1 MIRLASIVAF
11 QASCLDPL
19 ASDVVQPASQ
29 ILPAGT
35 SVPSLDESTI
45 AELDGVD
52 GLVLLESAFAEGTP
66 VRVWDFGP
74 APSFA
79 APLFA
84 LVRRDAEGVLR
95 RIDHNTIV
103 AVIPGDPGYSPFWA
117 VLMVEVTERYAGE
130 ILPSFAAVD
139 QAIERGIVER
149 PVLQALA
156 VNCPVA
162 ASDVRIDVGGGAS
175 LPPNAAFYYEG
186 HTVPYF
192 DFGSMPLVDGST
204 VPEQHGYQLRREGQE
219 PLSELVRNIDMT
231 GDGDINDTNDIY
243 TQRPD
248 VSTSSP
254 LVRLVRVVVPTST
267 SSIDV
272 TRDETMAT
280 LTSASQL
287 FAPNPQPAVVGY
299 EVTDELRN
307 RPGQRQPGGL

>member
-1 MIRLASIVAF
+1 MTKLAYIVAF
-11 QASCLDPL
+11 QVGCLDPL
-19 ASDVVQPASQ
+19 TSDVVETSSE
-29 ILPAGT
+29 ILPPGT
-35 SVPSLDESTI
+35 VVPALDAPTL

-52 GLVLLESAFAEGTP
+52 ELVILERAFSEGGS

-84 LVRRDAEGVLR
+84 LVERDAQGELT

-103 AVIPGDPGYSPFWA
+103 AVVPGDPGYSPFWA
-117 VLMVEVTERYAGE
+117 VLMLEITDRYAGE

-139 QAIERGIVER
+139 QAISLGLVKP

-156 VNCPVA
+156 VNCPVV
-162 ASDVRIDVGGGAS
+162 ASDVRLDVGSGAT
-175 LPPNAAFYYEG
+175 LPPNATFYYEG

-192 DFGSMPLVDGST
+192 DFGLMPLVDRSA
-204 VPEQHGYQLRREGQE
+204 VPEQRGYQLRREGQE
-219 PLSELVRNIDMT
+219 PLSELVRNVDMT
-231 GDGDINDTNDIY
+231 GDGDLNDTNDIY

-254 LVRLVRVVVPTST
+254 LVRLVRVVVPEAT

-280 LTSASQL
+280 LTSATQL
-287 FAPNPQPAVVGY
+287 FAPAPQATVVGY
-299 EVTDELRN
+299 EVTDELHN